1 MQRARRPRGFIS
13 GWCIEHVGQSLEEI
27 IAGLLPLG
35 RCNGCCK
42 PFKAVHLH
50 PFFLFRCCFFLPPH
64 REKES
69 SRAPPESECSS
80 TRRLQA
86 KGLNNSL
93 WPEAKKE
100 ALPGSVCCRRFNDL
114 GYTRGVTSR
123 GQSVQTTLRERMTPR
138 FCWLPHL
145 LTRHCVAVL
154 KPARLAKLW
163 RRSLSWGT
171 HAF

>member
-1 MQRARRPRGFIS
+1 LPVCCHSVAAMDAANLLRRSICTHS
-13 GWCIEHVGQSLEEI
+13 
-27 IAGLLPLG
+27 
-35 RCNGCCK
+35 
-42 PFKAVHLH
+42 
-50 PFFLFRCCFFLPPH
+50 FFSDAAFFPPH
-64 REKES
+64 RERK
-69 SRAPPESECSS
+69 RALAPPESECSS

-93 WPEAKKE
+93 WPEEKKE

-123 GQSVQTTLRERMTPR
+123 GQSVQTTLRERADDPA
-138 FCWLPHL
+138 LL
-145 LTRHCVAVL
+145 LAAASLTRHCVAVL